1 MTHDAEPDPIDPHAH
16 AAALRRQIVETVTAA
31 IRATVAQYV
40 VDHPAQPW
48 RLDVRPTAPDLT
60 LCVDL
65 ALDDLLELVLVRAVD
80 GVLASFP
87 TRSALG

>member
-1 MTHDAEPDPIDPHAH
+1 MDAYAELEPSPHAH
-16 AAALRRQIVETVTAA
+16 AAAVRRQIVETVTEA
-31 IRATVAQYV
+31 IRAVVAQYV
-40 VDHPAQPW
+40 TDHPGQPW
-48 RLDVRPTAPDLT
+48 RLDVRPSAPDLA

-65 ALDDLLELVLVRAVD
+65 ALDDVLEIVLVRAVD